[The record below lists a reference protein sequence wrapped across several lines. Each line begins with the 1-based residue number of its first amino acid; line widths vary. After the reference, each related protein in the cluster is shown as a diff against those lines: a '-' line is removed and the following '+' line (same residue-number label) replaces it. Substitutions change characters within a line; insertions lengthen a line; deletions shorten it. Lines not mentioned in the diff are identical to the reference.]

1 MESSASQSNTSSS
14 TPFIVSLI
22 AGGLA
27 GTSVDVALFPIDTI
41 KTRIQSPQ
49 GFIKAGGLRGIYNG
63 LSAAAIG
70 SAPGAALFFT
80 VYEQCK
86 DIVHSYQTQ
95 FQFLPE
101 HRVVTHMTAASLGE
115 SAACLIR
122 VPTEAVK
129 QNMQAYIASSKSM
142 MSTLRQ
148 ILAQD
153 GGRWFG
159 GLYRGYFITLM
170 REIPFALIQ
179 FPLYE
184 QFKVELAHLQQ
195 IQAVSP
201 FQAAFC
207 GSVSGGIA
215 AALTTPLDVIKT
227 RLMLGKDEKGI
238 SYTGAMNVAQRILR
252 DEGSKVF
259 WRGIEPRVLWISIG
273 GFVFFGAY
281 EQFRCWLLLYS

>member
-1 MESSASQSNTSSS
+1 MESSPPSSYEDNNSS
-14 TPFIVSLI
+14 TPFFVSLI

-49 GFIKAGGLRGIYNG
+49 GFLKAGGFRGVYNG

-80 VYEQCK
+80 VYEK
-86 DIVHSYQTQ
+86 SKEYVHSY
-95 FQFLPE
+95 LPNY
-101 HRVVTHMTAASLGE
+101 RVGTHMIAASMGE
-115 SAACLIR
+115 IAACLVR

-129 QNMQAYIASSKSM
+129 QNMQAQHIKGQENM
-142 MSTLRQ
+142 MQTLRT

-153 GGRWFG
+153 QGKFFG
-159 GLYRGYFITLM
+159 GLYRGYSITLM

-184 QFKVELAHLQQ
+184 YFKVQLAEFQHIPQ
-195 IQAVSP
+195 VSP

-215 AALTTPLDVIKT
+215 AALTTPLDVLKT
-227 RLMLGKDEKGI
+227 RLMLGKDQHGI
-238 SYTGAMNVAQRILR
+238 PYTGAMNVAQRILR

-259 WRGIEPRVLWISIG
+259 WSGIEPRVIWISLG

-281 EQFRCWLLLYS
+281 EQFKSILLIL